1 MIKFILDAMY
11 YQIFIFNRDKF
22 ILENYNPQIE
32 MFARFK
38 MKSSFHKT
46 KRII

>member
-1 MIKFILDAMY
+1 MEKA
-11 YQIFIFNRDKF
+11 KV
-22 ILENYNPQIE
+22 YNPQIE

>member
-1 MIKFILDAMY
+1 MPTLRFHTSGKILYTRSMK
-11 YQIFIFNRDKF
+11 II
-22 ILENYNPQIE
+22 YNPQIE

>member
-1 MIKFILDAMY
+1 MKKTNI
-11 YQIFIFNRDKF
+11 
-22 ILENYNPQIE
+22 YNPQIE

>member
-1 MIKFILDAMY
+1 MMVPNQIIKYNKISEDY
-11 YQIFIFNRDKF
+11 K
-22 ILENYNPQIE
+22 YNPQIE

>member
-1 MIKFILDAMY
+1 MPIEE
-11 YQIFIFNRDKF
+11 IFKKATANDVI
-22 ILENYNPQIE
+22 YNPQIE

>member
-1 MIKFILDAMY
+1 MSTRYLSV
-11 YQIFIFNRDKF
+11 QI
-22 ILENYNPQIE
+22 YNPQIE